1 MCGGH
6 IGALLGTAL
15 YTTMSLEVT
24 AFAATVTA
32 TALVVP
38 TVAVFFMRDAY
49 ALI

>member
-6 IGALLGTAL
+6 IGALLGTGL
-15 YTTMSLEVT
+15 YTTLSLDVST
-24 AFAATVTA
+24 FAATVTA

-38 TVAVFFMRDAY
+38 TIAVYFMRDSC